1 MTLSIQEEIATLR
14 RDLERHNRL
23 YYVEATPEIP
33 DRDFDKLQRRLL
45 SLEADNPEYDSDDSP
60 SRKVGGQ
67 PIDRF
72 TSVDHRVPM
81 LSIEN
86 LFEEQEVIDWDLG
99 LRELLEDEAP
109 AYSVE
114 YKIDGVALGL
124 VYENGRLIRG
134 VTRGNG
140 TTGDDI
146 TSNAR
151 IVGGVPLRLEMQSP
165 PAVLEVR
172 GEVIIHGADFSAFQA
187 AQIDRGDDPF
197 RNPRNA
203 AAGAL
208 KLLDPKVARQ
218 RSLRFLA
225 HGVGHCEGIEWSSYL
240 EFLDSIRQMG
250 LPVTP
255 GVTKATGCEQLLQIV
270 AQMIERVPELP
281 FEVDGIVVKLNQFAQ
296 RKELGATSKYP
307 RWVKAYKWER
317 YEAETSVNNISIQV
331 GKTGTLTP
339 VADLEPVEIDG
350 TIVSRASL
358 HNRDELDR
366 LGIMIG
372 DRVLVEKAGKII
384 PHVLRVNT
392 AARSGKEQPFPFPK
406 YCPECNAATQ
416 QEEGG
421 VYIRCPN
428 PQCPA
433 QLRETLVFFA
443 SRAAMDVDG
452 LGEKLVEQLLDARLI
467 DGIPSLY
474 RLHTQQ
480 AKLQEM
486 ERMGEKSV
494 QRLLTGIAE
503 SKSRSLWRLL
513 TGLNIRQVGQSNA
526 QVLET
531 AFGTMQSIAEQPV
544 EILSAVDDI
553 GPIIAES
560 VHSFFTS
567 EYGQKQVAE
576 LRELGL
582 NQGTPLFR
590 TEADESEQR
599 LTGKSVVV
607 TGTLTQMS
615 RDEAKQLVRDHG
627 GKASGSVSK
636 KTDFVVAGEKAGSK
650 LTKAQELGIEV
661 LTEQEFLT
669 RLGIQTNIT

>member
-1 MTLSIQEEIATLR
+1 MTLSIQQEIETLR
-14 RDLERHNRL
+14 RELERHNRL

-33 DRDFDKLQRRLL
+33 DRDFDKLLRRLQ
-45 SLEADNPEYDSDDSP
+45 SLEADNPQYQSEDSP

-67 PIDRF
+67 PINGF
-72 TSVDHRVPM
+72 TSIDHRVPM

-86 LFEEQEVIDWDLG
+86 LFKEQDILDWDLG
-99 LRELLEDEAP
+99 LRKLLEDEAP
-109 AYSVE
+109 VYSVE
-114 YKIDGVALGL
+114 YKIDGVALEL
-124 VYENGRLIRG
+124 VYENGRLVRG

-140 TTGDDI
+140 ITGDDI

-151 IVGGVPLRLEMQSP
+151 VVAGVPLRLDMQCP

-172 GEVIIHGADFSAFQA
+172 GEVIIHKADFAAFQA
-187 AQIDRGDDPF
+187 AQIERGDDPF

-225 HGVGHCEGIEWSSYL
+225 HGIGHCDGIEWASYL
-240 EFLDSIRQMG
+240 EFLNSIRQMG
-250 LPVTP
+250 MPITP
-255 GVTKATGCEQLLQIV
+255 GVTNATGCEQLLQV
-270 AQMIERVPELP
+270 LAQMIEPVPELP
-281 FEVDGIVVKLNQFAQ
+281 FEVDGIVVKLNQLAH
-296 RKELGATSKYP
+296 RKHLGTTSKFP

-317 YEAETSVNNISIQV
+317 YEAETNVDNISIQV
-331 GKTGTLTP
+331 GKTGILTP

-366 LGIMIG
+366 LGIMLG

-384 PHVLRVNT
+384 PHILRVNT
-392 AARSGKEQPFPFPK
+392 AARSGKEQPFSFPER
-406 YCPECNAATQ
+406 CPECNAVTQ
-416 QEEGG
+416 QEESG

-452 LGEKLVEQLLDARLI
+452 LGEKLIEQLLDTKLI

-480 AKLQEM
+480 AELQKL

-494 QRLLTGIAE
+494 ERLLTGIAE
-503 SKSRSLWRLL
+503 SKSRPLWRLL

-526 QVLET
+526 QVLAA
-531 AFGTMQSIAEQPV
+531 AFGTM
-544 EILSAVDDI
+544 
-553 GPIIAES
+553 
-560 VHSFFTS
+560 
-567 EYGQKQVAE
+567 
-576 LRELGL
+576 
-582 NQGTPLFR
+582 
-590 TEADESEQR
+590 EAI
-599 LTGKSVVV
+599 V
-607 TGTLTQMS
+607 
-615 RDEAKQLVRDHG
+615 
-627 GKASGSVSK
+627 
-636 KTDFVVAGEKAGSK
+636 
-650 LTKAQELGIEV
+650 
-661 LTEQEFLT
+661 
-669 RLGIQTNIT
+669 

>member
-1 MTLSIQEEIATLR
+1 VTLSIEEEIKTLR
-14 RDLERHNRL
+14 RELERHNRL
-23 YYVEATPEIP
+23 YYVEATPEIS
-33 DRDFDKLQRRLL
+33 DRDFDKLLRRLQ
-45 SLEADNPEYDSDDSP
+45 SLEVDNPQYQSEDSP

-67 PIDRF
+67 PIDGF

-86 LFEEQEVIDWDLG
+86 LFVEQEIIDWDIG
-99 LRELLEDEAP
+99 IRELLEDDTP
-109 AYSVE
+109 VYSVE
-114 YKIDGVALGL
+114 YKIDGVALAL
-124 VYENGRLIRG
+124 VYENGRLVRG

-151 IVGGVPLRLEMQSP
+151 VVGGVPLRLAMQSP

-172 GEVIIHGADFSAFQA
+172 GEVIIHGADFAAFQA
-187 AQIDRGDDPF
+187 TQIERGDDPF

-208 KLLDPKVARQ
+208 KLLDPQIARQ

-225 HGVGHCEGIEWSSYL
+225 HGVGHCEGIEWTSYL
-240 EFLDSIRQMG
+240 VFLDAIRQMG
-250 LPVTP
+250 IPITP
-255 GVTKATGCEQLLQIV
+255 GVTRATGCGQLLQV
-270 AQMIERVPELP
+270 LGQMIERVPELP
-281 FEVDGIVVKLNQFAQ
+281 FEVDGIVVKLNQLAQ
-296 RKELGATSKYP
+296 RKELGATSKFP

-317 YEAETSVNNISIQV
+317 YEAETNVNNISIQV
-331 GKTGTLTP
+331 GKTGILTP
-339 VADLEPVEIDG
+339 VAELKPIEIDG

-358 HNRDELDR
+358 HNRDELER
-366 LGIMIG
+366 LGIMLG

-392 AARSGKEQPFPFPK
+392 AARSGKERRFLFPEN
-406 YCPECNAATQ
+406 CPECHVVTQ
-416 QEEGG
+416 QEKGG

-433 QLRETLVFFA
+433 QLRESLVFFA
-443 SRAAMDVDG
+443 SRAAMDIDG
-452 LGEKLVEQLLDARLI
+452 LGEKLIEQLLDAKLI

-480 AKLQEM
+480 AELQKI

-494 QRLLTGIAE
+494 QRLLAGIAE
-503 SKSRSLWRLL
+503 SKSRPLWRLL

-526 QVLET
+526 QVIEA
-531 AFGTMQSIAEQPV
+531 AFGTMQSIVEQPL
-544 EILSAVDDI
+544 ETLAAVDDI

-560 VHSFFTS
+560 VHSFFAS
-567 EYGQKQVAE
+567 EYGQKQVRE
-576 LRELGL
+576 LKGLGL
-582 NQGTPLFR
+582 NQGDPIAKMAQDA
-590 TEADESEQR
+590 EIQR
-599 LTGKSVVV
+599 LTGNTVVV
-607 TGTLTQMS
+607 TGTLNQLS

-627 GKASGSVSK
+627 GKVSGSVSK
-636 KTDFVVAGEKAGSK
+636 KTDFIVVGEKAGSK

-669 RLGIQTNIT
+669 RLGIQNNIT